1 MAFQTGTQVRPELG
15 RADVSGF
22 ARAGMITGQ
31 ALANLGQDIGEGIEK
46 YQKNK
51 QVTASSLAQLE
62 ALVAARPDAY
72 AALNEAGGDISK
84 SISRIAGGDYK
95 QKDLLSTLG
104 AMNTYIASQAQEQQ
118 SRLREAQIAQL
129 GRGPTQA
136 EIDKAAA
143 DLAKTKAQTAKTKA
157 EIAAMGKPKSLT
169 AAERMRL
176 IETKVGDVT
185 FGQYLQEL
193 QKTKKI
199 KGGELHQRG
208 LFNFDEDQIAAFDDV
223 LINYPEFLQGMPQAV
238 QDYYSKASGSP
249 RVITL
254 PDGTQVEVKPQ

>member
-1 MAFQTGTQVRPELG
+1 MAFRTGTQVRPELG

-143 DLAKTKAQTAKTKA
+143 DLAKTKAQTAKTEA

-193 QKTKKI
+193 KKTKAI

-223 LINYPEFLQGMPQAV
+223 LINYPEF
-238 QDYYSKASGSP
+238 KASGSP
-249 RVITL
+249 RLITL
-254 PDGTQVEVKPQ
+254 PDGTQVEVTPQ